1 MHRKKE
7 IIIIVLVILATVTL
21 AFLPMIINST
31 KSDNTEITETT
42 KNPKTIK
49 IKVTGELKVDEI
61 TIKIPYGYSYG
72 YIISKIK
79 LYLNDYS
86 IIDNDKTKRYYED
99 TEIVIQSSDIK
110 SEPEIDLSDFISINT
125 ASASELTTLYGIGD
139 KRAILIIE
147 YRKNKKIE
155 SFEELREIIGVSD
168 EVIKRIKEK
177 AIL

>member
-7 IIIIVLVILATVTL
+7 IIIIVLVILLTIAL
-21 AFLPMIINST
+21 AFLPMIINNT
-31 KSDNTEITETT
+31 KSTPIEATETT
-42 KNPKTIK
+42 KNPKTIR
-49 IKVTGELKVDEI
+49 IKVTGELKVEEI

-86 IIDNDKTKRYYED
+86 IIDEDKTKRYYED
-99 TEIVIQSSDIK
+99 TEIIILSSDIK
-110 SEPEIDLSDFISINT
+110 SNINIDLSDKININT

-147 YRKNKKIE
+147 YRQNKKIE

-168 EVIKRIKEK
+168 EVIRHIKEK